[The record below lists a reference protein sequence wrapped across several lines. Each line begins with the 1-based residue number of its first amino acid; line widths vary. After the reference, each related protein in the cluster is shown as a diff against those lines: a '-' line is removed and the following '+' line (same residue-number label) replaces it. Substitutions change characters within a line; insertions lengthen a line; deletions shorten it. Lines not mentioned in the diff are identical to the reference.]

1 MLPARH
7 VVFSVHDRAD
17 AFARARAVAPHL
29 RGRVTIVAQ
38 AATPGLDHRV
48 PGLVVTGRDP
58 AGSGP
63 IAAAAAATAG
73 TAAAATP
80 SLVDDHLDTLA
91 ALLPGLAPDLL
102 VVDGAADAYHLAA
115 RTDVPVVGVRGATWT
130 GPAEPVAPWPA
141 AWLAP
146 FPAVLDR
153 SGAPSEVQEQTLY
166 AGLLSPSSGSR
177 LTRAAA
183 RRRLG
188 LEVRGRHLT
197 IALDRE
203 AEPLDV
209 ERLVAAVARAPRW
222 SASVVGRVAD
232 GAGDGV
238 ADGAG
243 AGDGAT
249 SSAQLHVEPDVSR
262 LLPHLVAADA
272 VLSDGSLGILA
283 EVAAVRRPL
292 AVLAGVAA
300 RGGDPLVAE
309 ALEAMGAAIL
319 LPTWPPEMAW
329 PALLAELLDHPTRP
343 LAHFDDGRGPRRA
356 AGWLDGWAAEAP
368 VAAAAS

>member
-1 MLPARH
+1 MMPARH
-7 VVFSVHDRAD
+7 VVFAVHDRAD
-17 AFARARAVAPHL
+17 ALARARAVAPHL
-29 RGRVTIVAQ
+29 RGRVTIVAH

-63 IAAAAAATAG
+63 IPARAAATTEPGA
-73 TAAAATP
+73 TATP
-80 SLVDDHLDTLA
+80 ALVDDHLDTLA
-91 ALLPGLAPDLL
+91 GLLPALAPDLL
-102 VVDGAADAYHLAA
+102 VVDGCVDAYHLAA

-153 SGAPSEVQEQTLY
+153 SGAPPEVQEQTLY

-197 IALDRE
+197 IALDRD
-203 AEPLDV
+203 AEPLEV
-209 ERLVAAVARAPRW
+209 ARLMAAVARAPRW

-232 GAGDGV
+232 GAGSGE
-238 ADGAG
+238 GGG
-243 AGDGAT
+243 AGDGAR
-249 SSAQLHVEPDVSR
+249 SSSQLYVEPDASR
-262 LLPHLVAADA
+262 LLEHLVAADA

-283 EVAAVRRPL
+283 EVAAARRPL
-292 AVLAGVAA
+292 AVLASVAA
-300 RGGDPLVAE
+300 RDGDPLLGEV
-309 ALEAMGAAIL
+309 LEAMGAAIL
-319 LPTWPPEMAW
+319 LPTWPPEVAW

-343 LAHFDDGRGPRRA
+343 LAHLDDGRGPRRA
-356 AGWLDGWAAEAP
+356 AAWLDGWAADAS